1 MTALLWLIAGAA
13 ALGVELFTLDLTF
26 ALIALGAFAGAG
38 AAALGAPLW
47 GQAAVAGGV
56 AIAGLLFLRP
66 IARRHLRRLPRE
78 LRTGVDALP
87 GTTAIALT
95 SVTTDGGRIRLRNEE
110 WSARLDTDVTDVQID
125 AGTRVYVTRIDG
137 ATAVVFPIGE

>member
-66 IARRHLRRLPRE
+66 IARRHLRRVPRE

-95 SVTTDGGRIRLRNEE
+95 SVTTEGGRIRLRNEE

>member
-1 MTALLWLIAGAA
+1 MTALLWAIAGAA

-47 GQAAVAGGV
+47 GQMVVAGVV
-56 AIAGLLFLRP
+56 ALAGLLFLRP
-66 IARRHLRRLPRE
+66 IARRHLRRVPRE

-87 GTTAIALT
+87 GATAIALT
-95 SVTTDGGRIRLRNEE
+95 SVTTEGGRIRLRNEE
-110 WSARLDTDVTDVQID
+110 WSARLDTDVTDIQVD
-125 AGTRVYVTRIDG
+125 VGTRVYVTRIDG

>member
-1 MTALLWLIAGAA
+1 MLWAIAGAA
-13 ALGVELFTLDLTF
+13 ALGIELFTLDLTF

-47 GQAAVAGGV
+47 GQMVVAGVV
-56 AIAGLLFLRP
+56 ALAGLLFLRP
-66 IARRHLRRLPRE
+66 IARRHLRRVPRE

-87 GTTAIALT
+87 GATAIALT
-95 SVTTDGGRIRLRNEE
+95 SVTTEGGRIRLRNEE
-110 WSARLDTDVTDVQID
+110 WSARLDTDVTDIQVD
-125 AGTRVYVTRIDG
+125 VGTRVYVTRIDG

>member
-1 MTALLWLIAGAA
+1 VTALLWAIAGAA
-13 ALGVELFTLDLTF
+13 ALGIELFTLDLTF

-47 GQAAVAGGV
+47 GQMVVAGVV
-56 AIAGLLFLRP
+56 ALAGLLFLRP
-66 IARRHLRRLPRE
+66 IARRHLRRVPRE

-87 GTTAIALT
+87 GATAIALT
-95 SVTTDGGRIRLRNEE
+95 SVTTEGGRIRLRNEE
-110 WSARLDTDVTDVQID
+110 WSARLDTDVTDIQVD
-125 AGTRVYVTRIDG
+125 VGTRVYVTRIDG

>member
-1 MTALLWLIAGAA
+1 VTALLWAIAGAA
-13 ALGVELFTLDLTF
+13 ALGIELFTLDLTF

-47 GQAAVAGGV
+47 GQMVVAGVV
-56 AIAGLLFLRP
+56 ALAGLLFLRP
-66 IARRHLRRLPRE
+66 IARRHLRRVPRE

-87 GTTAIALT
+87 GATAIALT
-95 SVTTDGGRIRLRNEE
+95 SVTTEGGRIRLRNEE
-110 WSARLDTDVTDVQID
+110 WSARLDTDVTVFQVDV
-125 AGTRVYVTRIDG
+125 GTRVYVTRIDG

>member
-1 MTALLWLIAGAA
+1 MTALLWAIAGAA
-13 ALGVELFTLDLTF
+13 ALGIELFTLDLTF

-47 GQAAVAGGV
+47 GQMVVAGVV
-56 AIAGLLFLRP
+56 ALAGLLFLRP
-66 IARRHLRRLPRE
+66 IARRHLRRVPRE

-87 GTTAIALT
+87 GATAIALT
-95 SVTTDGGRIRLRNEE
+95 SVTTEGGRIRLRNEE
-110 WSARLDTDVTDVQID
+110 WSARLDTDVTDIQVD
-125 AGTRVYVTRIDG
+125 VGTRVYVTRIDG

>member
-66 IARRHLRRLPRE
+66 IARRHLRRVPRE

-95 SVTTDGGRIRLRNEE
+95 SVTTEGGRIRLRNEE

-137 ATAVVFPIGE
+137 ATAVVFPLGE

>member
-66 IARRHLRRLPRE
+66 IARRHLRRVPRE

-95 SVTTDGGRIRLRNEE
+95 SVTTEGGRIRLRNEE

-125 AGTRVYVTRIDG
+125 AGMRVYVTRIDG

>member
-1 MTALLWLIAGAA
+1 VTALLWAIAGAA

-47 GQAAVAGGV
+47 GQVVVAGVV
-56 AIAGLLFLRP
+56 ALAGLLFLRP
-66 IARRHLRRLPRE
+66 IARRHLRRVPRE

-95 SVTTDGGRIRLRNEE
+95 SISTEGGRIRLRNEE
-110 WSARLDTDVTDVQID
+110 WSARLDTDVTDIQVD